1 MEKDHLNDKVLD
13 KEKAL
18 SVIKTSYLNSYKI
31 PKPVITNRHN
41 ISPIEVK
48 SGKSF
53 TTTSLNKLRAKF
65 APMLAEA
72 YVLHPGDV
80 EKKDGVIYLH
90 SGPTGSSID
99 MLAKNNRVCIT
110 FSVDHELVFQHPKVA
125 CSYRMRAKSVICR
138 GRVNF
143 IEDPEEKR
151 EALNILMRHYSS
163 REFVYSDPAVK
174 NVKIWEIPIDSVTA
188 KEYAVP
194 HTK

>member
-1 MEKDHLNDKVLD
+1 MRRKDREIWDLD
-13 KEKAL
+13 QLEDILKECDAVRIAAQDEAGL
-18 SVIKTSYLNSYKI
+18 FIV
-31 PKPVITNRHN
+31 
-41 ISPIEVK
+41 
-48 SGKSF
+48 
-53 TTTSLNKLRAKF
+53 
-65 APMLAEA
+65 PMNFG
-72 YVLHPGDV
+72 YQ
-80 EKKDGVIYLH
+80 DGVIYLH
-90 SGPTGSSID
+90 SGSTGSSID

-143 IEDPEEKR
+143 IEDLEEKR

-163 REFVYSDPAVK
+163 REFVYSDPAVR
-174 NVKIWEIPIDSVTA
+174 NVKIWEIPIENVTA

>member
-1 MEKDHLNDKVLD
+1 MKTIAITDPAEIEAIIRKCPYCTVGITDSEGNPY
-13 KEKAL
+13 
-18 SVIKTSYLNSYKI
+18 VIPMN
-31 PKPVITNRHN
+31 
-41 ISPIEVK
+41 
-48 SGKSF
+48 
-53 TTTSLNKLRAKF
+53 F
-65 APMLAEA
+65 A
-72 YVLHPGDV
+72 YR
-80 EKKDGVIYLH
+80 DGIIYLH

-99 MLAKNNRVCIT
+99 MLARNNRVCIT